1 MGTSNLGKNMA
12 SQESSNHPVDEKAE
26 LLKLSM
32 QSLKEH
38 YGLKPG
44 KHRSPARAIGYQLGL
59 EVAKGL
65 SSTGFDDVIV
75 ELSAY
80 WSRNGIGEMSWKDR
94 THLLLK
100 IQDCSDCLGQS
111 YGAGYTL
118 CPFKEGLLEAVLDTK
133 TNTSYKVKEIEC
145 CGTQAP
151 GCVFQITEA

>member
-1 MGTSNLGKNMA
+1 MEP
-12 SQESSNHPVDEKAE
+12 QELTNHPVYEQAE

-44 KHRSPARAIGYQLGL
+44 KHRNPARAIGYQLGL
-59 EVAKGL
+59 EVANGL
-65 SSTGFDDVIV
+65 SSTDLDDVID

-80 WSRNGIGEMSWKDR
+80 WSRNGIGEMSWQDR
-94 THLLLK
+94 AHLLLK
-100 IQDCSDCLGQS
+100 IRDCSDCLGQS

-118 CPFKEGLLEAVLDTK
+118 CPFKEGLLEAVLNTK
-133 TNTSYKVKEIEC
+133 TDTAYKVTEIEC

-151 GCVFQITEA
+151 ACVFQITEA